1 MKEEVRGAYR
11 TLLRLRHREKA
22 FIYGR
27 FCVKSR
33 ARDRFVYERR
43 LGGRVYLAD
52 CNLGET
58 PCREYPLKRKRKLV
72 YDTDSAVMT
81 GGSAAY
87 RKKRGMLAGYEARI
101 WRLSE

>member
-1 MKEEVRGAYR
+1 MRGAYR

-22 FIYGR
+22 FVYGR

-33 ARDRFVYERR
+33 ARNRFVYERR
-43 LGGRVYLAD
+43 LGGRVYLVD

-58 PCREYPLKRKRKLV
+58 PCREYPLKQKRKLV
-72 YDTDSAVMT
+72 YDTDSAVMA
-81 GGSAAY
+81 GGRTAY